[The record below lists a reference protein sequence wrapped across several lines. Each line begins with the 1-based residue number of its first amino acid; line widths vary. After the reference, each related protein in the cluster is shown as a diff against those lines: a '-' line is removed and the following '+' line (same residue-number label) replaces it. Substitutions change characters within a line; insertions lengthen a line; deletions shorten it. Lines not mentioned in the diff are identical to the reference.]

1 MIQNQKVKK
10 PKSIEKPKLI
20 IGEGRDEESFFSAL
34 IKHLEI
40 DEIQFL
46 DYEGKTNTNKFLKGL
61 HLIPGFSNLR
71 SLLITRDADQSF
83 HTASQSIDDSIRR
96 HKLNEKKN
104 LTIKTY
110 IFPDNKS
117 PGMLEDL
124 YLRTV
129 DSSDMVCIENF
140 FQCIKENTNRE
151 PTPFSKAK
159 IHAWLSTQTIPN
171 KRLGE
176 AAKAGY
182 FDWNNQIFEE
192 LINFIKSL

>member
-1 MIQNQKVKK
+1 MIQNQRVEK

-40 DEIQFL
+40 DDIQV
-46 DYEGKTNTNKFLKGL
+46 DSYGGKHKLKNYFKAL
-61 HLIPGFSNLR
+61 PFKPGFSNLR
-71 SLLITRDADQSF
+71 SLLITRDADESF
-83 HTASQSIDDSIRR
+83 DTASQSINGSIRQN
-96 HKLNEKKN
+96 KLNEIEN
-104 LTIKTY
+104 LTIKTF

-117 PGMLEDL
+117 SGMLEDL
-124 YLRTV
+124 CLSAIN
-129 DSSDMVCIENF
+129 DSDMGCIEEF

-151 PTPFSKAK
+151 SNEFSKAK
-159 IHAWLSTQTIPN
+159 IHAWLSTQTIPD

-182 FDWNNQIFEE
+182 FNWNNETFNE